1 MKKTKIAKT
10 SLKNMSKI
18 ITLYFLNMCS
28 LFDFNYISIGL
39 FFFNE
44 GKHHPDI
51 MNIPDIGLCKGLDKS
66 AMTVSLPN
74 PASPRGKHHPVF
86 YGYPS
91 FPCCF
96 RKYVY
101 YIRSLSLSVFD
112 LYIKKVMFNIFFCN
126 WLISFHS

>member
-66 AMTVSLPN
+66 AMTVS
-74 PASPRGKHHPVF
+74 F
-86 YGYPS
+86 
-91 FPCCF
+91 
-96 RKYVY
+96 
-101 YIRSLSLSVFD
+101 
-112 LYIKKVMFNIFFCN
+112 
-126 WLISFHS
+126 